1 MSLPTTIDDV
11 IVSKFDNEHEGFKF
25 CVHRQETGYG
35 TGKSSWWVEVR
46 VLAENI
52 PVPNNDLSLVPAFRW
67 RGFYAYHQAN
77 WRYLRTP
84 FFDEQIGA
92 LDSLLIMVGVL
103 KELGVKP

>member
-1 MSLPTTIDDV
+1 MSLPTT
-11 IVSKFDNEHEGFKF
+11 FDNEHEGFKF

-35 TGKSSWWVEVR
+35 TGKSAWWVVVR

-52 PVPNNDLSLVPAFRW
+52 PVPNHDLLLVPAFRW
-67 RGFYAYHQAN
+67 RGFYAYHQQDDKAN